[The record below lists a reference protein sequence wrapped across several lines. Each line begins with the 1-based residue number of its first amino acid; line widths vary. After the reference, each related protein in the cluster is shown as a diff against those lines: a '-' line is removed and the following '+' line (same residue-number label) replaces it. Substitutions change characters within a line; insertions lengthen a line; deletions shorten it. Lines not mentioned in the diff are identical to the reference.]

1 MAMTPDQLVDAKAK
15 YHLLVTGQ
23 APRVVVDGNNNDR
36 VEFQGA
42 NAAALLDYIRTTDP
56 SFLIDPSAA
65 GYTNRPIGFTF

>member
-1 MAMTPDQLVDAKAK
+1 MDATQLADAKAK

-42 NAAALLDYIRTTDP
+42 NAAGLLAYIQTD
-56 SFLIDPSAA
+56 DPTFGLPANPASRIS
-65 GYTNRPIGFTF
+65 RPIGFFF